1 MQEEW
6 QAEVFPSGLDS
17 MHVTS
22 MSYQLELDSVCLSLS
37 SGSLVLVHAET
48 HAVEEVGSIEG
59 GISAMEW
66 SPDGDVLAMVTGA
79 GNLLVMSQ
87 EWEVLSEVALQA
99 SLADRQEGSGGSG
112 DIDDAYADARVSWRG
127 DGKFFATG
135 FRTASGS
142 RLVSTPPRVSVGPT
156 HPHMSG
162 NMLGSAHPPCVF
174 SFFMRFHRRMVCL
187 PVRHHHHHPFCCS
200 LTDVCARLCFLCMW
214 QVHQDLGSL
223 YARGALCGG
232 ARQGGP
238 VVPPVL
244 AAQWPPPVC
253 GAGQRRQGSG
263 CPGGRA
269 RPRAD
274 V

>member
-6 QAEVFPSGLDS
+6 QAEVFPSGLDG

-87 EWEVLSEVALQA
+87 EWEVLSEMALQA
-99 SLADRQEGSGGSG
+99 PLADRQEGSGGSG
-112 DIDDAYADARVSWRG
+112 DDDDAYADARVSWRG

-187 PVRHHHHHPFCCS
+187 PVRHPFCCW
-200 LTDVCARLCFLCMW
+200 LTDVCACLWFFMYVAGASRSGIALRSRCTLWWSPSRRACRPPCA
-214 QVHQDLGSL
+214 GS
-223 YARGALCGG
+223 
-232 ARQGGP
+232 P
-238 VVPPVL
+238 M
-244 AAQWPPPVC
+244 AATCLRRRPAAA
-253 GAGQRRQGSG
+253 AG
-263 CPGGRA
+263 
-269 RPRAD
+269 
-274 V
+274 